1 VFCTYGRTVVTF
13 AAMLEVGIAGYVLG
27 HGALWLLA
35 ITAAV
40 TLADTAWGVARRG
53 VPADLAGLQVAAALA
68 LMLVYGI
75 STTLSL
81 LTAAACVAWLIRPD
95 RLAPIRR

>member
-1 VFCTYGRTVVTF
+1 
-13 AAMLEVGIAGYVLG
+13 MLEVGIAGFALG
-27 HGALWLLA
+27 HGALWLLV

-53 VPADLAGLQVAAALA
+53 VPADLAGLQVAAALV
-68 LMLVYGI
+68 LMLVYRTG
-75 STTLSL
+75 TALSL

-95 RLAPIRR
+95 RLTPLRR